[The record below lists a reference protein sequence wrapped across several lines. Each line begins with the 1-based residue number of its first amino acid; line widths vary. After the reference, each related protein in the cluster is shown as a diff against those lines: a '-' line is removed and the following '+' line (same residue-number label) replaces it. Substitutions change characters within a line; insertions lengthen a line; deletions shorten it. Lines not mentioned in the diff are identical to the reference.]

1 MFNWLK
7 KSLPMAEKAMPKIYP
22 DAPCEALLTGRDLL
36 DKCAA
41 YKKQGNEFLA
51 KGLLEEAAECYRQ
64 SIAINPDY
72 ADGYLNLGF
81 VLKAQNN
88 NEEAAQ
94 NLQRALSI
102 NPKLEDAYF
111 ILGGIAQERNDLA
124 GAIENYKKIIEINPG
139 FELVYHDLYNVL
151 IQSGQVQYARKV
163 IEQAISIN
171 PDSAEFN
178 FYMGNLHTQEKDLVQ
193 AIAYYQKALSIRPE
207 YTDALRELGNAFKDQ
222 GNLEGA
228 QTYYD
233 KALAINPDEAVTH
246 NNMGALFQE
255 RGDLDKAEASYRKAL
270 ALIPDFFE
278 AYNNLG
284 SVLNTQG
291 RLDEALAA
299 FNQAHL
305 MNPGSAEVHNN
316 LGTILRN
323 QNKYAEAEAAYRQ
336 AIKLNPELCDVCNN
350 LGVVLVAQK
359 RRGEAIEA
367 FRHALKIKP
376 DFSAAH
382 YNLGVQFQEGGELGK
397 AVDCYKQVLYWEPD
411 VHDIKVNLLYVLLH
425 LHDWKDLQMLSDDG
439 RRVLREQAT
448 IDSINI
454 PPFSFLASPESTL
467 AEQKLCASN
476 WAQRIVKSM
485 RPWQEKTVFQFER
498 ATKRKINLGYFSA
511 DFRNHAVAHLMA
523 QIFELHDR
531 DRFHLIAYSF
541 GPKDDGEMRKRLQK
555 SFDTFVD
562 LSGMSDVD
570 AATKIHGDKID
581 VLVNLTGYTQHERS
595 EILALRP
602 APIQVNYL
610 GFPGTMGADFMDYLI
625 ADRFIIPPEFK
636 QHYAEKVL
644 WLPDCYMPRDT
655 TVQRQAAPGRKECGL
670 PEDGFVFCSFNMPY
684 KITPDMFDV
693 WCRLLQ
699 AVPGSVLWLPSVRP
713 EAESN
718 LNREAKS
725 RGVAPERIIRARRA
739 DLVEDHLAR
748 LQCADLFL
756 DTTPYNAH
764 TTCSDA
770 LWMGLPVIT
779 CVGETFPSR
788 VAGSLLTAI
797 GAPELIANNLEE
809 YYELA
814 LDLATHKEKYEEIRN
829 KIRQNRESAPLFD
842 STRFTRNLEKIYQ
855 QMWDEYVDASHVD

>member
-7 KSLPMAEKAMPKIYP
+7 KSLPIAEKAMPKIRP
-22 DAPCEALLTGRDLL
+22 DAPCEVLLTGRDLL

-41 YKKQGNEFLA
+41 YKKQGNGFLA
-51 KGLLEEAAECYRQ
+51 KGLLEKAVECYRQ
-64 SIAINPDY
+64 SIAINPYY

-81 VLKAQNN
+81 ALKAQNK

-94 NLQRALSI
+94 NIKRALSI
-102 NPKLEDAYF
+102 NSRLEDAYF
-111 ILGGIAQERNDLA
+111 ILGGILQEQNDLA
-124 GAIENYKKIIEINPG
+124 GAIENYKKLLEINPG

-151 IQSGQVQYARKV
+151 IQDGQVQYARKV
-163 IEQAISIN
+163 IEQAIAIN

-178 FYMGNLHTQEKDLVQ
+178 FYMGNLYAQEKELVQ
-193 AIAYYQKALSIRPE
+193 AIACYQKALSIRPE
-207 YTDALRELGNAFKDQ
+207 YTAALCELGNALKDQ
-222 GNLEGA
+222 GNLDAA
-228 QTYYD
+228 QVNYD
-233 KALAINPDEAVTH
+233 KALEINPNEAVTH
-246 NNMGALFQE
+246 NNIGTLFQE
-255 RGDLDKAEASYRKAL
+255 RGELDKAEACYRKAL
-270 ALIPDFFE
+270 ALMPEFFQ
-278 AYNNLG
+278 AHNNLG
-284 SVLNTQG
+284 GVLNAQG
-291 RLDEALAA
+291 KIDEALVA

-305 MNPGSAEVHNN
+305 INPDSAEVHNN
-316 LGTILRN
+316 RGTILRD
-323 QNKYAEAEAAYRQ
+323 QNKFTEAEAAYRK
-336 AIKLNPELCDVCNN
+336 AIKLNPDLCDVYNN
-350 LGVVLVAQK
+350 LGAVLVAQK

-367 FRHALKIKP
+367 FRQALQIKP

-397 AVDCYKQVLYWEPD
+397 AADSYKKVLYWEPD
-411 VHDIKVNLLYVLLH
+411 VHDIKVNLLYVLLY
-425 LHDWKDLQMLSDDG
+425 LHEWKDLQSLSDDG

-454 PPFSFLASPESTL
+454 PPFTFLAFPESTL
-467 AEQKLCASN
+467 AEQKICASN
-476 WAQRIVKSM
+476 WAQRIVESM
-485 RPWQEKTVFQFER
+485 RPWREKTAFQFER
-498 ATKRKINLGYFSA
+498 ATKHKINLGYFSA

-531 DRFHLIAYSF
+531 ERFHLYAYSF

-555 SFDTFVD
+555 SFDRFVD
-562 LSGMSDVD
+562 LSDKSDVD
-570 AATKIHGDKID
+570 AARIIYEDKID
-581 VLVNLTGYTQHERS
+581 ILVNLTGYTQHERS

-610 GFPGTMGADFMDYLI
+610 GFPGTMGANFMDYLI
-625 ADRFIIPPEFK
+625 ADRFIIPPEFMR
-636 QHYAEKVL
+636 HYTEKVL

-655 TVQRQAAPGRKECGL
+655 TVQRQAAPSRKACGL

-718 LNREAKS
+718 LNREAKN
-725 RGVAPERIIRARRA
+725 RGVAPERIIRAQRA

-797 GAPELIANNLEE
+797 GAPELIANNLKE

-829 KIRQNRESAPLFD
+829 KIRRNRETTPLFD
-842 STRFTRNLEKIYQ
+842 SARYTRNLEKAYQ